1 MVSASASSC
10 PGSNSS
16 SADNCK
22 SSETVIALEA
32 SKMAA
37 TRGREIE
44 SSREIRA
51 CEKPASVN
59 RTLSNEAN
67 SAASGATLRGRFPM
81 PQIVPHTV
89 PTPETPRQENQEKRL
104 LAPLGY
110 PPRAALPSER
120 NREALPRPYPQQ
132 GMGLPAMQ
140 VPGQPPQTAQWSR
153 Q

>member
-1 MVSASASSC
+1 MRISSGKVVSRKIPEQQTWC
-10 PGSNSS
+10 HPH
-16 SADNCK
+16 
-22 SSETVIALEA
+22 
-32 SKMAA
+32 AA
-37 TRGREIE
+37 
-44 SSREIRA
+44 
-51 CEKPASVN
+51 
-59 RTLSNEAN
+59 
-67 SAASGATLRGRFPM
+67 
-81 PQIVPHTV
+81 

-104 LAPLGY
+104 LVPLGY